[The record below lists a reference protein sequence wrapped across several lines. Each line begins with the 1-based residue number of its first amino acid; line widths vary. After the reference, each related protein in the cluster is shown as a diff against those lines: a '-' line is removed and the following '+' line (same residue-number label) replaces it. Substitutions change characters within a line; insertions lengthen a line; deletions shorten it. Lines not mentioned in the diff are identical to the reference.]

1 MTVADVFREQSL
13 PMTLVHSDEVIRQIP
28 PAACS
33 LVFRHIRDSF
43 NNPADFAEYTFSAS
57 SNIQFT

>member
-1 MTVADVFREQSL
+1 
-13 PMTLVHSDEVIRQIP
+13 MTLVHSDEVIRQIP